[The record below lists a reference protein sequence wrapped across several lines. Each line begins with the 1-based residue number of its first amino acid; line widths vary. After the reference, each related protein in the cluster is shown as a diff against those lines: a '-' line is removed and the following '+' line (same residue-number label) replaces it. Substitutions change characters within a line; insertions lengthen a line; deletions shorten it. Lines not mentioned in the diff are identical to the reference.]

1 MCLIKSIILV
11 FKGRK
16 TTNYLFE
23 NKGIYILFAKII
35 MSNKNKKLQ
44 GIVYSTNPDYLP
56 NDEVSDF
63 METLSPNKQNL
74 LVRISTQGRGGKKAT
89 LVQRFV
95 GSESDLENLGKDLKK
110 HCGTGGTVK
119 DGEIIIQGDLCQKVV
134 DYLITKGYKA
144 RKG

>member
-1 MCLIKSIILV
+1 
-11 FKGRK
+11 
-16 TTNYLFE
+16 
-23 NKGIYILFAKII
+23 